1 MDTRV
6 DQLCDDLRR
15 KLNGIEQHV
24 RDLKS
29 KIERDREA
37 TIATIG
43 EEIVVARAELKRAMD
58 DAEAARV
65 RMKAHLAEMKAAGED
80 QIEEWRRNREVEK
93 LERWAEG
100 AEAYAAWSLIVAS
113 KAIDEAEL
121 AAMQAI
127 AARLEV

>member
-15 KLNGIEQHV
+15 KLNGIERHV

-65 RMKAHLAEMKAAGED
+65 RMKAHLAESLEGDRRSGTGRHAGDRRAAGSLNGRRS
-80 QIEEWRRNREVEK
+80 ITRPRTLGWRRP
-93 LERWAEG
+93 
-100 AEAYAAWSLIVAS
+100 
-113 KAIDEAEL
+113 
-121 AAMQAI
+121 
-127 AARLEV
+127 